1 MLQLIQSG
9 GLTLACIIAKPS
21 KGSNVCGEK
30 VAVAIGEQAYLW
42 RAEGASVKQAEKA
55 LSSVGRSV
63 GVGPISPTRQH
74 AFVRNSDFGCKK
86 RRRGIGHLVLQS
98 HSLSCRAVDNPAMM
112 EREVCGEL

>member
-9 GLTLACIIAKPS
+9 GLTFACIIAKAS

-30 VAVAIGEQAYLW
+30 VAVAVGEQAYLW

-63 GVGPISPTRQH
+63 SDRSHRRANTLLCAILILAARSGGAELDTSSCSLILCH
-74 AFVRNSDFGCKK
+74 A
-86 RRRGIGHLVLQS
+86 
-98 HSLSCRAVDNPAMM
+98 
-112 EREVCGEL
+112 ERSIIFP